1 MTESLSKK
9 WGTRNVYIRHTEN
22 LENEIKETIVN
33 FDISNSRHR
42 ERLKGLKYSLDDKM
56 KKIAILDNEIFDLLE
71 QKDAETE
78 LSKTLVRNDRIF
90 GLIASIE
97 ETSNKNENNEV
108 SLISNSSSTSNSN
121 VDDVMCKLPKLVI
134 KEFDGSVFFQF
145 DQFEST
151 IHSKR
156 NISNID
162 KFSYLPLFLCKS
174 AHDTISGLAPRN
186 QNYLE
191 AVQLLKNRYGNLQ
204 LLINTYME

>member
-1 MTESLSKK
+1 M
-9 WGTRNVYIRHTEN
+9 
-22 LENEIKETIVN
+22 
-33 FDISNSRHR
+33 
-42 ERLKGLKYSLDDKM
+42 
-56 KKIAILDNEIFDLLE
+56 LE

-78 LSKTLVRNDRIF
+78 LSKTLTRNDRIF

-97 ETSNKNENNEV
+97 ETSNKYENNEV

-134 KEFDGSVFFQF
+134 KEFDGSVLNWQTFW

-151 IHSKR
+151 IHSTI

-162 KFSYLPLFLCKS
+162 KFSYLASFLCKS
-174 AHDTISGLAPRN
+174 AHDTISGLAPTN

-191 AVQLLKNRYGNLQ
+191 AVQLLKISTG
-204 LLINTYME
+204 THSF